1 MGAPW
6 DALLERNAAGR
17 QPIGAPVLV
26 VQGTADPLVPAAVT
40 EAFVQR
46 LCQFGATVDFRR
58 YPDVGHGAV
67 IAAAMPDMLAWATG
81 RTRGEP
87 APSTCA

>member
-1 MGAPW
+1 M
-6 DALLERNAAGR
+6 
-17 QPIGAPVLV
+17 
-26 VQGTADPLVPAAVT
+26 ADPLVPAAVT

-46 LCQFGATVDFRR
+46 LCQLGATVQLRS

-67 IAAAMPDMLAWATG
+67 IAAAVPDMLTWATD
-81 RTRGEP
+81 RLQAEP